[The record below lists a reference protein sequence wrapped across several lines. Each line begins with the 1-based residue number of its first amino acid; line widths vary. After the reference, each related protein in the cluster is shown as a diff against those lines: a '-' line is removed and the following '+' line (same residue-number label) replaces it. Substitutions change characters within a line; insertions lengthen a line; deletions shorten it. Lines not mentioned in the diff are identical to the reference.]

1 MIANSPATFSWWSIF
16 FVKKIKGEKEMKKSF
31 LIVGALGAI
40 LSTNGYAVQ
49 SGGVEV
55 TFKCPDGCVLRTSQ
69 QGDTFKA
76 YCYKPDTYE
85 KCSGP
90 TVKDFDVSAN
100 VMHEIEKME
109 KLDKTNA
116 TKQTKK
122 TNTARA
128 AKIGKN
134 VNTADIPSTPMGVK
148 EKASVGSGET
158 VIICP
163 GDCKLDCQAGTDNA
177 IMICKCRKP
186 NGELCQESVDIVQPT
201 IHK

>member
-31 LIVGALGAI
+31 LIVSVIGAI

-49 SGGVEV
+49 SDVVV
-55 TFKCPDGCVLRTSQ
+55 TFKCPDGCVLYTSQ
-69 QGDTFKA
+69 SGGTFEA
-76 YCYKPDTYE
+76 YCYNPSTNN

-90 TVKDFDVSAN
+90 WVNDFAMSAD
-100 VMHEIEKME
+100 VMHEIKKME

-134 VNTADIPSTPMGVK
+134 VNTADIPSTPMGAT
-148 EKASVGSGET
+148 EKASVGSGTT
-158 VIICP
+158 VITCP
-163 GDCKLDCQAGTDNA
+163 TGCKLDCYTDVPGTT
-177 IMICKCRKP
+177 MICKCRRP
-186 NGELCQESVDIVQPT
+186 NGELCQETTETSEPT